1 MTALMMPK
9 TGSTAVVSQENL
21 HRDHPDRK
29 SYLCHLRIRDTT
41 LHPSEGAG
49 RRTSGFGD
57 LQGQIIP
64 TWQVGV
70 ESELIKMGIPIIQV
84 AARGRK

>member
-9 TGSTAVVSQENL
+9 TGSTAVVSQEDPL
-21 HRDHPDRK
+21 RDHPDRK
-29 SYLCHLRIRDTT
+29 PYFCHLRIRDTT

-57 LQGQIIP
+57 LQGQIMLTCI
-64 TWQVGV
+64 G
-70 ESELIKMGIPIIQV
+70 ENGIRIGQ
-84 AARGRK
+84 